1 MATAKSRTKTV
12 RRARSAKN
20 GAKLRRAQGVD
31 HRLFVNSVERVFQVL
46 QAFVGGASHLTIAE
60 IAENT
65 GLGRSAVQRFVYTLE
80 QIGYL
85 RRGPGDRQYSLSPR
99 MLEFA
104 AYYFENDS
112 IILNAPY
119 CFEEA
124 RDKSGE
130 TITLSELD
138 GTDIVNV
145 VRVLGRDRLDGQYV
159 VGRRYPAYCSAAGRA
174 ILAYLPSDAARG
186 ILDRSDRKELTRFT
200 LTEPE
205 KIMAELAA
213 VRAQGYCIA
222 DQETYLG
229 TMSIAVPILDRTRM
243 PLASVNVFA
252 PTERWSTTQ
261 AREILLPL
269 LQKSA
274 QMLSASLGTPHVRS
288 RP

>member
-1 MATAKSRTKTV
+1 MATAKSRAKTV
-12 RRARSAKN
+12 RRARSAES
-20 GAKLRRAQGVD
+20 GAKPSRAGSVD
-31 HRLFVNSVERVFQVL
+31 RRLFVNSVERVFQVL

-65 GLGRSAVQRFVYTLE
+65 GLGRSAVQRFVYTLA

-145 VRVLGRDRLDGQYV
+145 VRALGRDRLDSQYV

-174 ILAYLPSDAARG
+174 ILAYLPGDAARDV
-186 ILDRSDRKELTRFT
+186 LDRSSRTKLTRFT

-205 KIMAELAA
+205 RIMAELAT